1 MLDRLFDI
9 QNLLAVSALL
19 VAVQVMLLSTSP
31 ATAEMMGSGQVARL
45 LETAR
50 SNGRRRTR

>member
-9 QNLLAVSALL
+9 QNVLAASALL
-19 VAVQVMLLSTSP
+19 IAVQVILLSTSP
-31 ATAEMMGSGQVARL
+31 ATAEVGSIQAARL